1 VWVVVGLGNPGQHY
15 SQTRHNVGFM
25 FIRRVA
31 KAWDIRLKKRMY
43 LSKGIMV
50 NRDNDKIFLSM
61 PQTYMNN
68 SGQALSLIVKGTQ
81 IELPHLIV
89 VYDDL
94 DIPLGE
100 IRVRKE
106 GRAGFHKGM
115 ISIIQELET
124 SKFPRIRIGI
134 GPLPEDVDAAD
145 FVLSPF
151 QKEEMPLLDKSLTI
165 AQEALEL
172 LLSGEIDRAM
182 SIYNQRYQD
191 VN

>member
-31 KAWDIRLKKRMY
+31 KAWDVRLKKRMY
-43 LSKGIMV
+43 LSKGIVV
-50 NRDNDKIFLSM
+50 NRDNDKILLAM

-68 SGQALSLIVKGTQ
+68 SGQALRLIVKRTQ
-81 IELPHLIV
+81 IELSHLIV

-106 GRAGFHKGM
+106 GSAGLHKGM

-134 GPLPEDVDAAD
+134 GPLPEDADAAD

-151 QKEEMPLLDKSLTI
+151 QKEEMPLLDKNLTI

-172 LLSGEIDRAM
+172 ILSGEIDRAM

>member
-1 VWVVVGLGNPGQHY
+1 MWVVVGLGNPGQHY

-31 KAWDIRLKKRMY
+31 KAWNVRLKKRMY
-43 LSKGIMV
+43 LSKGIVV
-50 NRDNDKIFLSM
+50 NRDNDKILLAM

-68 SGQALSLIVKGTQ
+68 SGQALSLIVKRTQ
-81 IELPHLIV
+81 IELSHLIV

-100 IRVRKE
+100 IRIRKE
-106 GRAGFHKGM
+106 GSAGLHKGM

-124 SKFPRIRIGI
+124 SKFLRIRIGI
-134 GPLPEDVDAAD
+134 GPLPEDADAAD

-172 LLSGEIDRAM
+172 ILSGEIDRAM
-182 SIYNQRYQD
+182 SIYNQRYQY